1 MSDKPDKKEKKD
13 KKKKGAGV
21 ASDASV
27 VSIAAHPRAR
37 GSIRRTRARTA
48 LAAFVIV
55 LLLSHSA
62 GVTDQEAVMRA
73 VVAGL
78 VGNLIGWACALAI
91 WRQIVVQE
99 VRSVAEARRE
109 QARARAEAMAAA
121 AEAA

>member
-1 MSDKPDKKEKKD
+1 MGLRIQNNVEAFNAHRQLSGTASRAAKSMEKLSSGYRINRAAD
-13 KKKKGAGV
+13 
-21 ASDASV
+21 DA
-27 VSIAAHPRAR
+27 
-37 GSIRRTRARTA
+37 
-48 LAAFVIV
+48 
-55 LLLSHSA
+55 
-62 GVTDQEAVMRA
+62 
-73 VVAGL
+73 AGL